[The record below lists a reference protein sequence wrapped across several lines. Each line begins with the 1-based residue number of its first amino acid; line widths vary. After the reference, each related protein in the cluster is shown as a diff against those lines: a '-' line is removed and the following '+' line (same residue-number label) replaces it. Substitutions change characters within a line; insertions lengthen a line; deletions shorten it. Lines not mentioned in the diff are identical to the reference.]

1 MSEEADPVAEKI
13 GCGARLGMLLLI
25 AAILAVIFFLLI
37 NPMLISRDIDLLGK
51 LKLRGIFTRQTTAGE
66 SVAVQEEN
74 QAPDEFELN
83 ETNAMESNDPTGEN
97 ISGQTPQPVQVIDP
111 DGNVQNNSSD
121 SWY

>member
-1 MSEEADPVAEKI
+1 MSEEADPVVEKI

-74 QAPDEFELN
+74 QAQDRACVCLPVYEKSQARFC
-83 ETNAMESNDPTGEN
+83 
-97 ISGQTPQPVQVIDP
+97 ISGMS
-111 DGNVQNNSSD
+111 G
-121 SWY
+121 